1 MPLPLGPDA
10 LAAAAYDADAAGDAA
25 GDATL
30 TRAGGVGLVS
40 GGDDGAVIGARVTAK
55 DSIIG
60 AAYEVEEDADLDA
73 ETVVVQNK

>member
-1 MPLPLGPDA
+1 VKKSVVAADCVFGSGVKISNSLILRGAVVHDGAQIQGCIVGP
-10 LAAAAYDADAAGDAA
+10 
-25 GDATL
+25 
-30 TRAGGVGLVS
+30 
-40 GGDDGAVIGARVTAK
+40 GAVIGARVTAK